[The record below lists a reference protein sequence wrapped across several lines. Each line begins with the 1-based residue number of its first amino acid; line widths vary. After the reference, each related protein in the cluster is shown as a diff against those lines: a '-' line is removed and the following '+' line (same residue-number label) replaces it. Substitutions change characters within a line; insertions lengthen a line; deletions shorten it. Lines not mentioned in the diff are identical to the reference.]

1 MISAASVPKLA
12 KKARL
17 RFDRHQ
23 GQHMLLYPERGLLLS
38 ASAAAIAERC
48 DGTRTV
54 AEIARQLAAMSEGA
68 SAERIEHDVVEFLED
83 LAGRGLLDLPEQ
95 P

>member
-48 DGTRTV
+48 DGSRSV
-54 AEIARQLAAMSEGA
+54 AEISKQLAAAADGSSE
-68 SAERIEHDVVEFLED
+68 AEIERDVIAFLED
-83 LAGRGLLDLPEQ
+83 LAARGLLETT
-95 P
+95 

>member
-1 MISAASVPKLA
+1 MISATSVPKLA

-54 AEIARQLAAMSEGA
+54 SEIVQQLAAATEGA
-68 SAERIEHDVVEFLED
+68 SAERIERDVVEFLED
-83 LAGRGLLDLPEQ
+83 LAARGLLEPQ